1 MCVCNLCDC
10 GRHLCKLHV
19 VKPELH
25 PRTIYNTVF
34 RGDPSIMKLKIKP
47 KSETQ
52 PLEGPHLSL
61 NSVYEKDY
69 DKKEVKGERPR
80 PSD

>member
-1 MCVCNLCDC
+1 
-10 GRHLCKLHV
+10 
-19 VKPELH
+19 
-25 PRTIYNTVF
+25 
-34 RGDPSIMKLKIKP
+34 MKLKIKP